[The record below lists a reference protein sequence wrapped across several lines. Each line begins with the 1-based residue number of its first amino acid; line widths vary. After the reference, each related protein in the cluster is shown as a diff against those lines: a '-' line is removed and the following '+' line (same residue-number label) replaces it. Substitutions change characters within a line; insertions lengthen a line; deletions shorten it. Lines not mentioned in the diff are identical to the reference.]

1 MRYAGIAVAAGLL
14 MALSV
19 PSVAATAVPPKSA
32 ALIEKVN
39 EIRRSSGLPTLTVSE
54 ELTGSSR
61 GYARYMLKHDYFGHL
76 QSIRAG
82 GNFLALGET
91 LAWHSGWR
99 ARVRR
104 TVSRWMASPSHRAV
118 LMSPTFRFIGA
129 GRARGKMGS
138 RRATAWV
145 AQLGARPTEPV
156 QVPVLG
162 G

>member
-1 MRYAGIAVAAGLL
+1 MRHARIAVAAGIILAFSTPSL
-14 MALSV
+14 APASV
-19 PSVAATAVPPKSA
+19 PPESA

-39 EIRRSSGLPTLTVSE
+39 EIRRSSGLPTMRVSE
-54 ELTGSSR
+54 ELIGSSR

-76 QSIRAG
+76 ASIHAG
-82 GNFLALGET
+82 GDFQSLGET

-99 ARVRR
+99 NRVRA
-104 TVSRWMASPSHRAV
+104 TVSRWMASPPHRAV

-145 AQLGARPTEPV
+145 AQVGARPAEPLRL
-156 QVPVLG
+156 PLG
-162 G
+162 

>member
-1 MRYAGIAVAAGLL
+1 MRHARIAVAAGIML
-14 MALSV
+14 ALSA
-19 PSVAATAVPPKSA
+19 PSVAGAAVPPESA

-39 EIRRSSGLPTLTVSE
+39 DIRRSSGLPTLSVSE
-54 ELTGSSR
+54 ELVGSSR
-61 GYARYMLKHDYFGHL
+61 SYARYMLKHDYFGHL
-76 QSIRAG
+76 SSIRAG
-82 GNFLALGET
+82 GSFLALGET

-99 ARVRR
+99 NRVRA
-104 TVSRWMASPSHRAV
+104 TVSRWMASPTHRAV

-145 AQLGARPTEPV
+145 AQLGARPATPHG
-156 QVPVLG
+156 VLG